1 MAHLTGVFRI
11 GRDAAIRQTAKGD
24 SVANLSLAYNYGYKG
39 DDGKRPS
46 QWVDGS
52 LWGKRADALAEY
64 LVKGQQIFAVI
75 NDIHIEEYQKNDGS
89 TGTKLTGSIGEIELV
104 GGSGT
109 GQREQKPAP
118 KQEPKPA
125 PSGSFDD
132 MADDIPF

>member
-11 GRDAAIRQTAKGD
+11 GRDAAVRQTAKGD

-39 DDGKRPS
+39 EDGKRPS
-46 QWVDGS
+46 QWIDGS

-104 GGSGT
+104 GGSG
-109 GQREQKPAP
+109 QKEQKPEP
-118 KQEPKPA
+118 KQESKPA
-125 PSGSFDD
+125 PSGNFDD
-132 MADDIPF
+132 MADDLPF